1 MALPELAFA
10 DLGEDPAPTVAR
22 LPAAAGVGQLLGPG
36 GQSLLLAPTSNLR
49 RWAAARLGLGGPPKP
64 GRRPP
69 PGPPPPRRP
78 GAVAP
83 AVAGARPPPPFEQR
97 LLYERR
103 RAALAPPAARRDL

>member
-64 GRRPP
+64 ASTISS
-69 PGPPPPRRP
+69 PRR
-78 GAVAP
+78 
-83 AVAGARPPPPFEQR
+83 
-97 LLYERR
+97 RR
-103 RAALAPPAARRDL
+103 RTSSP